1 VAVINEAMARR
12 FWGSTDV
19 VGKRYRHDGQPDS
32 WVEVVGVV
40 ANMKLTSV
48 TEEPQPQVYR
58 SVDQQPWPVA
68 SFLVRTAANPADVVG
83 TMAAAIRGLDPR
95 LPVMQLVTMDDHIDQ
110 QLLLPRMGAGVL
122 TGFSFTALVLAAL
135 GLYAVVAFAVGERTR
150 EIGIRIALGARG
162 SGVVWTVIRGILL
175 TVAAG
180 VAVGLIVA
188 IAAAQAM
195 SSVLFDVSPTDPA
208 TLFAV
213 SAVLALVAIVAA
225 CVPAMRAMRVDPATV
240 LRYQ

>member
-1 VAVINEAMARR
+1 
-12 FWGSTDV
+12 
-19 VGKRYRHDGQPDS
+19 
-32 WVEVVGVV
+32 
-40 ANMKLTSV
+40 
-48 TEEPQPQVYR
+48 
-58 SVDQQPWPVA
+58 
-68 SFLVRTAANPADVVG
+68 
-83 TMAAAIRGLDPR
+83 
-95 LPVMQLVTMDDHIDQ
+95 
-110 QLLLPRMGAGVL
+110 MGAGVL

-162 SGVVWTVIRGILL
+162 SGIVWTVIRGMML

-180 VAVGLIVA
+180 VAVGLLAAVG
-188 IAAAQAM
+188 AAQVM

-208 TLFAV
+208 TLFVV
-213 SAVLALVAIVAA
+213 SVVLALVAIVAA

>member
-1 VAVINEAMARR
+1 
-12 FWGSTDV
+12 
-19 VGKRYRHDGQPDS
+19 
-32 WVEVVGVV
+32 
-40 ANMKLTSV
+40 
-48 TEEPQPQVYR
+48 
-58 SVDQQPWPVA
+58 
-68 SFLVRTAANPADVVG
+68 
-83 TMAAAIRGLDPR
+83 
-95 LPVMQLVTMDDHIDQ
+95 
-110 QLLLPRMGAGVL
+110 
-122 TGFSFTALVLAAL
+122 
-135 GLYAVVAFAVGERTR
+135 
-150 EIGIRIALGARG
+150 
-162 SGVVWTVIRGILL
+162 
-175 TVAAG
+175 

>member
-1 VAVINEAMARR
+1 
-12 FWGSTDV
+12 
-19 VGKRYRHDGQPDS
+19 
-32 WVEVVGVV
+32 
-40 ANMKLTSV
+40 
-48 TEEPQPQVYR
+48 
-58 SVDQQPWPVA
+58 
-68 SFLVRTAANPADVVG
+68 
-83 TMAAAIRGLDPR
+83 
-95 LPVMQLVTMDDHIDQ
+95 MQLVTMDDHVDQ

-122 TGFSFTALVLAAL
+122 TGFSLTALVLAAL

-162 SGVVWTVIRGILL
+162 SGVIWTVIRGIML

-180 VAVGLIVA
+180 LAIGLLVALG
-188 IAAAQAM
+188 AAQAM

-208 TLFAV
+208 TLFVV

>member
-1 VAVINEAMARR
+1 
-12 FWGSTDV
+12 
-19 VGKRYRHDGQPDS
+19 
-32 WVEVVGVV
+32 
-40 ANMKLTSV
+40 
-48 TEEPQPQVYR
+48 
-58 SVDQQPWPVA
+58 
-68 SFLVRTAANPADVVG
+68 
-83 TMAAAIRGLDPR
+83 
-95 LPVMQLVTMDDHIDQ
+95 
-110 QLLLPRMGAGVL
+110 
-122 TGFSFTALVLAAL
+122 
-135 GLYAVVAFAVGERTR
+135 
-150 EIGIRIALGARG
+150 
-162 SGVVWTVIRGILL
+162 VWTVIRGILL

-225 CVPAMRAMRVDPATV
+225 CVPAMRTMRVDPATV